1 MRTALT
7 IAGSDCSGGA
17 GIQADLKTMMANGV
31 YAMSVITALTAQ
43 NTMGVSGI
51 MEVTPEFLKKQL
63 DAVFTDIKP
72 DAVKIG
78 MVFGTPQISAVAA
91 AIQRY
96 QPPYVVLDP
105 VMVATSGDALL
116 QKSAEDALKEM
127 LFPLAALLTPN
138 LPEAERLIGCKI
150 STVTEME
157 TAAEHLGETYHT
169 AVLIKGGH
177 YMGLGEMMGMKN
189 VKLELK
195 GNYAT
200 LADLLEAMKDIQF
213 EAGVPELT
221 KHGIGAVIVFPPV
234 DRNNQVWITGA
245 KGKFTIM
252 RSAEVAGLGNMAKN
266 AVLDTLTDGWSS
278 MSGAFGN
285 KKKRCM
291 ELVDITAKEIKEA
304 GI

>member
-1 MRTALT
+1 
-7 IAGSDCSGGA
+7 
-17 GIQADLKTMMANGV
+17 
-31 YAMSVITALTAQ
+31 
-43 NTMGVSGI
+43 
-51 MEVTPEFLKKQL
+51 
-63 DAVFTDIKP
+63 
-72 DAVKIG
+72 
-78 MVFGTPQISAVAA
+78 
-91 AIQRY
+91 
-96 QPPYVVLDP
+96 
-105 VMVATSGDALL
+105 
-116 QKSAEDALKEM
+116 
-127 LFPLAALLTPN
+127 
-138 LPEAERLIGCKI
+138 
-150 STVTEME
+150 
-157 TAAEHLGETYHT
+157 
-169 AVLIKGGH
+169 
-177 YMGLGEMMGMKN
+177 MGLGEMMGVKN

-221 KHGIGAVIVFPPV
+221 V
-234 DRNNQVWITGA
+234 DRKNQVWITGA

>member
-1 MRTALT
+1 
-7 IAGSDCSGGA
+7 
-17 GIQADLKTMMANGV
+17 
-31 YAMSVITALTAQ
+31 
-43 NTMGVSGI
+43 
-51 MEVTPEFLKKQL
+51 
-63 DAVFTDIKP
+63 
-72 DAVKIG
+72 
-78 MVFGTPQISAVAA
+78 
-91 AIQRY
+91 
-96 QPPYVVLDP
+96 
-105 VMVATSGDALL
+105 
-116 QKSAEDALKEM
+116 
-127 LFPLAALLTPN
+127 
-138 LPEAERLIGCKI
+138 
-150 STVTEME
+150 
-157 TAAEHLGETYHT
+157 
-169 AVLIKGGH
+169 
-177 YMGLGEMMGMKN
+177 MGLGEMMGVKN

-234 DRNNQVWITGA
+234 DRNNQVWITGV

-291 ELVDITAKEIKEA
+291 ELVDIYCQRNQRSRNLSLYIEVLFRQQKSPGLS
-304 GI
+304 GILCL

>member
-1 MRTALT
+1 
-7 IAGSDCSGGA
+7 
-17 GIQADLKTMMANGV
+17 
-31 YAMSVITALTAQ
+31 
-43 NTMGVSGI
+43 
-51 MEVTPEFLKKQL
+51 
-63 DAVFTDIKP
+63 
-72 DAVKIG
+72 
-78 MVFGTPQISAVAA
+78 
-91 AIQRY
+91 
-96 QPPYVVLDP
+96 
-105 VMVATSGDALL
+105 
-116 QKSAEDALKEM
+116 
-127 LFPLAALLTPN
+127 
-138 LPEAERLIGCKI
+138 
-150 STVTEME
+150 
-157 TAAEHLGETYHT
+157 
-169 AVLIKGGH
+169 
-177 YMGLGEMMGMKN
+177 MGLGEMMGVKN

-221 KHGIGAVIVFPPV
+221 KHGIGA
-234 DRNNQVWITGA
+234 

-278 MSGAFGN
+278 VSGAFGN